1 MRAAAL
7 LLPLAALALAGAA
20 PKPMTDA
27 QRVERLLSRMTL
39 DEKIGQLNQ
48 IPGGRSKTLN
58 SLLGPAEYER
68 VKRGE
73 VGSYLHVAGAEP
85 LRELQKVAVEQSRL
99 HIPLLFAM
107 DVVHGYRTIF
117 PVPLAMASSWDPA
130 VAETAARVAAEEAS
144 ASGLHWT
151 FAPMIDVGRDP
162 RWGRVVE
169 GAGEDPYLGSV
180 MAVAQVRGFQG
191 KSLRDRSSILATAK
205 HFAGY
210 GGAVGGRDYDSAD
223 MSDRTLHEIYLP
235 PFYAATKA
243 GAGTFMS
250 AFNDIGGV
258 PMTAHGPL
266 LKGLLRQQWGFD
278 GLMVSDWNAI
288 PELKNHGLADN
299 DRDASAIALAA
310 GVDMDMAGK
319 AYVSQLKAAI
329 QRRPALRASLDQAVR
344 NVLLTKA
351 RLGLFEDP
359 YRNLSAERERAAILT
374 PENRAAAYNAAV
386 KSMVLL
392 KNDGNVLPIPATAKR
407 IAIIGALGGDTN
419 SQLGSWRA
427 QGKVEDVKSIYSAFA
442 EDLAP
447 GNTIAFEPGNAP
459 GGEAY
464 SDIKGASIVANSS
477 DFVILVLGEDF
488 DMSGEARSRS
498 DLGLPGR
505 QQAFAEA
512 ILALG
517 KPTAVV
523 LMNGR
528 PLALDRLAEKAP
540 AILETWFL
548 GVEAGPAIADV
559 LRGKV
564 SPGGKL
570 PMSFPRVTGAV
581 PTYYNHYPS
590 GRPADPDLKK
600 DSARYHDLP
609 ITPLFPFGHGL
620 SYSRFDFGDLQLSRT
635 TIGLNGSVQA
645 SVVVRNT
652 GSVKA
657 DEVVQLYVRDPVA
670 SVARPVQELRGFRRL
685 TLAPGEARKVT
696 FTLRPQQLAFW
707 QAGRWRIEAGDIDVM
722 VGSSSADIRA
732 RSRFRITASGY
743 GKAPAAAILT
753 PVSEAPAQ

>member
-1 MRAAAL
+1 ML

-20 PKPMTDA
+20 PKPMTDE
-27 QRVERLLSRMTL
+27 QRVERLLSQMTL

-85 LRELQKVAVEQSRL
+85 LRDLQKVAVEQSRL

-130 VAETAARVAAEEAS
+130 VEESAARVAAEEAS

-180 MAVAQVRGFQG
+180 MAAAQVRGFQG
-191 KSLRDRSSILATAK
+191 KSLRDPSSILATAK

-210 GGAVGGRDYDSAD
+210 GAAVGGRDYDSAD

-235 PFYAATKA
+235 PFYTATKA

-258 PMTAHGPL
+258 PMTANGPL

-278 GLMVSDWNAI
+278 GLLVSDWNAI

-299 DRDASAIALAA
+299 DRDASAVALAS

-319 AYVSQLKAAI
+319 AYVANLKAAI
-329 QRRPALRASLDQAVR
+329 QRQPALRASLDQAVR
-344 NVLLTKA
+344 HVLLTKA
-351 RLGLFEDP
+351 RLGLFENP

-374 PENRAAAYNAAV
+374 PENRAAAYKAAV
-386 KSMVLL
+386 RSMVLL

-442 EDLAP
+442 KDLAP

-459 GGEAY
+459 GGEPY
-464 SDIKGASIVANSS
+464 SDIKGASVVANAS

-498 DLGLPGR
+498 DLGLPAR
-505 QQAFAEA
+505 QQTFAEA

-609 ITPLFPFGHGL
+609 ITPLFAFGHGL
-620 SYSRFDFGDLQLSRT
+620 SYSRFDFSDLQLSRRNV
-635 TIGLNGSVQA
+635 GLNGSVQV
-645 SVVVRNT
+645 SVVVRNS
-652 GSVKA
+652 GPVKA

-670 SVARPVQELRGFRRL
+670 SVARPVQELRGFWRL

-707 QAGRWRIEAGDIDVM
+707 QSGRWRIEAGDIDVM

-753 PVSEAPAQ
+753 PVSEESAR